1 MCDDISGSAYM
12 AVLHVDTSIYGF
24 IVPLSGAA

>member
-1 MCDDISGSAYM
+1 MCDDIAGGAYM
-12 AVLHVDTSIYGF
+12 AVLHEDTSIYGC